1 ALIRVSGCHPS
12 SGPAPGSAVGP
23 WLGTPHPSLP
33 LPLPPDEP
41 PPLGLPGSAGGTSPP
56 WNAAVPQ
63 ELCGLG
69 FEECLG
75 PTPQTHQCYL
85 TNGPKRRKRS
95 PRGSSRV
102 PACLCRGSPP
112 CHQGLGHEHPSSRPS
127 TNCSPRPTAQWSVED
142 EEEATR
148 DPCRQERDRQLQAQD
163 VDGGSHV
170 PERPEHEMLLS
181 LKPSEAPELD
191 EDEGFGDWSQR
202 PEQRQEHEGVQG
214 ASDSREPPRCR
225 SPEGEQED
233 KPGLHAGEKEDG
245 DEVRLEE
252 LSLSK
257 EEPDPEDTVQDNLG
271 AAGAE
276 EEQEEHQKCQQ
287 PRTPSPLILEGT
299 IEHSSPPL
307 SPTTKLI
314 DRTESLNRSIEK
326 SNSVKKSQP
335 DLPISKIDQR
345 LEQYTQAIETA
356 GRTPKLARQASIE
369 LPSMAVASTKSRWE
383 TGEVQAQS
391 ATKTPSCKDIVAG
404 DMSKKSLWEQKGGS
418 KTSSTIKSTP
428 SGKRYK
434 FVATGHGKYEKVLV
448 EGGPAP

>member
-1 ALIRVSGCHPS
+1 MGALRAAS
-12 SGPAPGSAVGP
+12 VGRAFR
-23 WLGTPHPSLP
+23 
-33 LPLPPDEP
+33 D
-41 PPLGLPGSAGGTSPP
+41 
-56 WNAAVPQ
+56 V
-63 ELCGLG
+63 
-69 FEECLG
+69 
-75 PTPQTHQCYL
+75 
-85 TNGPKRRKRS
+85 
-95 PRGSSRV
+95 
-102 PACLCRGSPP
+102 
-112 CHQGLGHEHPSSRPS
+112 
-127 TNCSPRPTAQWSVED
+127 RPTAQWSVED
-142 EEEATR
+142 EEEAVHEQ
-148 DPCRQERDRQLQAQD
+148 CQHERDRQLQAQD
-163 VDGGSHV
+163 EEGGGHV
-170 PERPEHEMLLS
+170 PERPKQEML
-181 LKPSEAPELD
+181 
-191 EDEGFGDWSQR
+191 
-202 PEQRQEHEGVQG
+202 
-214 ASDSREPPRCR
+214 
-225 SPEGEQED
+225 
-233 KPGLHAGEKEDG
+233 PGLHAYEKEDS
-245 DEVRLEE
+245 DEVHLEE

-257 EEPDPEDTVQDNLG
+257 EGPGPEDTVQDNLG

-287 PRTPSPLILEGT
+287 PRTPSPLVLEGT
-299 IEHSSPPL
+299 IEQSSPPL

-335 DLPISKIDQR
+335 DLPISKIDQW

-391 ATKTPSCKDIVAG
+391 AAKTPSCKDIVAG

>member
-1 ALIRVSGCHPS
+1 MAEAS
-12 SGPAPGSAVGP
+12 SDPGAEEREEL
-23 WLGTPHPSLP
+23 LG
-33 LPLPPDEP
+33 
-41 PPLGLPGSAGGTSPP
+41 
-56 WNAAVPQ
+56 
-63 ELCGLG
+63 
-69 FEECLG
+69 
-75 PTPQTHQCYL
+75 
-85 TNGPKRRKRS
+85 
-95 PRGSSRV
+95 
-102 PACLCRGSPP
+102 
-112 CHQGLGHEHPSSRPS
+112 
-127 TNCSPRPTAQWSVED
+127 PTAQWSVED

-170 PERPEHEMLLS
+170 PERPEHEML
-181 LKPSEAPELD
+181 
-191 EDEGFGDWSQR
+191 
-202 PEQRQEHEGVQG
+202 
-214 ASDSREPPRCR
+214 
-225 SPEGEQED
+225 
-233 KPGLHAGEKEDG
+233 PGLHAGEKEDG
-245 DEVRLEE
+245 DEVHLEE

-257 EEPDPEDTVQDNLG
+257 EEPEPEDTVQDHLG

>member
-1 ALIRVSGCHPS
+1 RALIRVSGCHPS

-33 LPLPPDEP
+33 LPLPRDEP
-41 PPLGLPGSAGGTSPP
+41 PPLGLPGSAG
-56 WNAAVPQ
+56 NAAVPQ

-75 PTPQTHQCYL
+75 STPRL
-85 TNGPKRRKRS
+85 TRS
-95 PRGSSRV
+95 AAPGGAAES
-102 PACLCRGSPP
+102 LP

-127 TNCSPRPTAQWSVED
+127 ANCSPRPTAQWSVED

-233 KPGLHAGEKEDG
+233 KPGLHAGEKEDS
-245 DEVRLEE
+245 DEVHLEE

-448 EGGPAP
+448 EGGPTP